1 MLQRDGVDEL
11 PALRRLNPTCNP
23 PRTHAAHMPYLA
35 RIDVATLAL
44 PSAPDPSWLHL
55 ATLLSEAERRRA
67 ARFHF
72 EPDRQAYIAAHALK
86 RRMLCDVAGG
96 APGDWEFA
104 TEPGGKPVVAGGHGP
119 HFSLSH
125 SHGLVACALSHD
137 VPLGIDIEP
146 IGRRAPLGVAQT
158 FFSIDERA
166 WLFDL
171 PPAERPLGFFRLW
184 TLKEALIKATGKGLA
199 QSLRGF
205 AIGFDPPSV
214 RFADPAN
221 AALGPWCFMQTAVAR
236 HVMGLVWRG
245 PDAAVTFC
253 ERSLQALLPDR
264 LEKGTLA
271 APVQVGGFCRNSG
284 GLTL

>member
-1 MLQRDGVDEL
+1 
-11 PALRRLNPTCNP
+11 
-23 PRTHAAHMPYLA
+23 MPCTA

-44 PSAPDPSWLHL
+44 PSAPDPSWPYL
-55 ATLLSEAERRRA
+55 ATLLSDAERRRA

-72 EPDRQAYIAAHALK
+72 EHDRQAYIAAHALK
-86 RRMLCDVAGG
+86 RRMLCEMAGG

-125 SHGLVACALSHD
+125 ADGLVACALSHD

-146 IGRRAPLGVAQT
+146 VGRRAPLAVAEA
-158 FFSIDERA
+158 FFSLEERG
-166 WLFDL
+166 WLFEL
-171 PPAERPLGFFRLW
+171 PPAERQLGFFRLW

-205 AIGFDPPSV
+205 AIGFDPLSV

-221 AALGPWCFMQTAVAR
+221 AALGPWRFLQTTGPR
-236 HVMGLVWRG
+236 HVLGLVWRG
-245 PDAAVTFC
+245 PEAAVNLC
-253 ERSLQALLPDR
+253 ERSLEALSPD
-264 LEKGTLA
+264 LLGMGKA
-271 APVQVGGFCRNSG
+271 HASG
-284 GLTL
+284 P